1 MSAISQ
7 LLLPNFDRTLNIG
20 VCDQQQKQQQ
30 QQFVSIAVTDRM
42 LTKL

>member
-1 MSAISQ
+1 MSAIPQ
-7 LLLPNFDRTLNIG
+7 LLLPNFDRTFKG